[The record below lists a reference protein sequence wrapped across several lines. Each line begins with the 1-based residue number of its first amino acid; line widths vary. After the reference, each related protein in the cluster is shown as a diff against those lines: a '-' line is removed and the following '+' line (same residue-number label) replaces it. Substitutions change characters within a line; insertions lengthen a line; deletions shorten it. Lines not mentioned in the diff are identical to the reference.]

1 MKIYIATDF
10 EGVCCVAGEPEKP
23 LLPGSSQYEF
33 ARRMLTAEVNAAIE
47 GALAAGW
54 VHRAA
59 EGR

>member
-1 MKIYIATDF
+1 MKIYIATDL
-10 EGVCCVAGEPEKP
+10 EGVCCVTGEPEKP

-54 VHRAA
+54 AHRPA
-59 EGR
+59 